1 MAVGWRVRSLI
12 QTADSLEPADR
23 MVTHAC
29 DVHDVALSPQG
40 GIPWRGAWHW
50 IIAIPKVGTANSLCP
65 DALYLT

>member
-29 DVHDVALSPQG
+29 DVHDAAFSPQG
-40 GIPWRGAWHW
+40 GHTMETNAVQPFRIRAAWQ
-50 IIAIPKVGTANSLCP
+50 AVGGNSV
-65 DALYLT
+65 